1 MVEKMKLVTV
11 IGQLAAAEKT
21 LKSLITM
28 GDVNV
33 TDAAVGLD
41 VIREDYNEAWQVP
54 AEILADKTEKFTAQ
68 QNLDEVEAKLT
79 HLFKQTELAMA
90 VDEATLDFNYTRQ
103 NLIDD
108 VTHMHDDFLALDA
121 KISELNKKY
130 RQLDQFRHVDQI
142 DKVDFDLA
150 KLKELH
156 HFDVQLGYMSYQYER
171 RLELNYDNI
180 NALVMRAGSFQ
191 GDSLYFFITPKSL
204 RQQTDNL
211 LRSMHFRPI
220 EILWQYMDYPTEMAA
235 RLTADLAAIESEIAD
250 LKNDIAQYLEKHQAM
265 LIKAYSH
272 LNLEASYDDV
282 CGNLLHDDSHF
293 VCCFWLTHDAVTSI
307 EQAIYAKQ
315 NQLTCIVH
323 DDDAVAGVVV
333 PTKLKNKWLFQP
345 FEMLVKLYG
354 TPNYREV
361 DPTGFMAIS
370 YMFLF
375 GAMFGDLGQGF
386 VFWLAGS
393 FIKRRPKMASI
404 AGVLKRIGF
413 SSMVFGVI
421 YDSIFGIEHAISHFL
436 TETLGLR
443 FLSAIFLRPIENTNL
458 MLMLSIAIGI
468 VFLLLSFGYSIY
480 NKIKNGDVKEG
491 VFGRNGINGLVLFI
505 ALLAIGGMVYFNW
518 PTWAIRLG
526 VLVVGV
532 SVLLLII
539 REPLSNYMAK
549 KLPLYH
555 EGAGAYYTEAGF
567 ELLETFLGMLSN
579 GISFIRVGAFALNHV
594 GLFIAFQTIARMIG
608 NDVGN
613 IAMFILGN
621 LLVIGLEGLI
631 VFIQGLR
638 LVYYE
643 MFSKFYSGD
652 GQPFVGMRVDMHYD
666 DEAEE

>member
-11 IGQLAAAEKT
+11 VGELAAAEKT

-28 GDVNV
+28 GEVNV
-33 TDAAVGLD
+33 ADAAIGLE
-41 VIREDYNEAWQVP
+41 VIRENYNENWQIP
-54 AEILADKTEKFTAQ
+54 AEILGGDTEKF
-68 QNLDEVEAKLT
+68 VAKQDLSECEEKLLR
-79 HLFKQTELAMA
+79 LFKQTELPLS
-90 VDEATLDFNYTRQ
+90 VDNS
-103 NLIDD
+103 LIDLAYSRQDLIAD
-108 VTHMHDDFLALDA
+108 VTHMDNDFSALNA
-121 KISELNKKY
+121 KINELNEKY
-130 RQLDQFRHVDQI
+130 QQLAQFCHVDQL

-150 KLKELH
+150 KLQSLQ
-156 HFDVQLGYMSYQYER
+156 HFDIQLGQMSYQYER
-171 RLELNYDNI
+171 RLEMNYDNI
-180 NALVMRAGSFQ
+180 NALVLRAGSLA
-191 GDSLYFFITPKSL
+191 GEALYFFITPKIL

-211 LRSMHFRPI
+211 LRSMHFTPI
-220 EILWQYMDYPTEMAA
+220 EILWQYMDYPAKMAE
-235 RLTADLAAIESEIAD
+235 RLRADMADIERQITDLRAD
-250 LKNDIAQYLEKHQAM
+250 IEQYLLKHQAM
-265 LIKAYSH
+265 LVKAYSH

-282 CGNLLHDDSHF
+282 VINLLHNQTHF
-293 VCCFWLTHDAVTSI
+293 VCAFWLTTAVAATI
-307 EQAIYAKQ
+307 EQSLCKGDANLICA
-315 NQLTCIVH
+315 VH
-323 DDDAVAGVVV
+323 DDDAVSGVVV
-333 PTKLKNKWLFQP
+333 PTKLRNKWLFRP
-345 FEMLVKLYG
+345 FEMLVSLYG

-361 DPTGFMAIS
+361 DPTGFMALS

-386 VFWLAGS
+386 IFWLAGS

-413 SSMVFGVI
+413 ASMIFGVI

-436 TETLGLR
+436 TEIVGLH
-443 FLSAIFLRPIENTNL
+443 FLASIFLRPIENTNL
-458 MLMLSIAIGI
+458 MLMMAIAVGI
-468 VFLLLSFGYSIY
+468 VFLLISFGYSIY
-480 NKIKNGDVKEG
+480 NKLKNGDVKEG

-518 PTWAIRLG
+518 PNWGIRLG
-526 VLVVGV
+526 VVVVGI

-555 EGAGAYYTEAGF
+555 EGAAAYYTEAGF

-608 NDVGN
+608 NDIGN
-613 IAMFILGN
+613 VAMFILGN
-621 LLVIGLEGLI
+621 ALVIGLEGLI

-652 GQPFVGMRVDMHYD
+652 GQPFVGMAVDMHYD
-666 DEAEE
+666 NESEG

>member
-11 IGQLAAAEKT
+11 VGELAAAEKT

-28 GDVNV
+28 GEVNV
-33 TDAAVGLD
+33 ADAAVGLE
-41 VIREDYNEAWQVP
+41 VIRENYNETWQVP
-54 AEILADKTEKFTAQ
+54 ADILAGDTEKFI
-68 QNLDEVEAKLT
+68 AKQDLSDCEEKLLR
-79 HLFKQTELAMA
+79 LFKQTELPLS
-90 VDEATLDFNYTRQ
+90 VDNSVIDLNYSRQ
-103 NLIDD
+103 ALIDD
-108 VTHMHDDFLALDA
+108 VNHMDDDFSALNA
-121 KISELNKKY
+121 KINELNEKY
-130 RQLDQFRHVDQI
+130 QQLDQFRHVDQL

-150 KLKELH
+150 KLQDLQ
-156 HFDVQLGYMSYQYER
+156 HFDVQLGHMNYQYER

-180 NALVMRAGSFQ
+180 NALVLRAGSLA
-191 GDSLYFFITPKSL
+191 GDALYFFITPKIV

-220 EILWQYMDYPTEMAA
+220 EILWDYMDYPAKMAE
-235 RLTADLAAIESEIAD
+235 RLRADMAAIEQQIAD
-250 LKNDIAQYLEKHQAM
+250 LRADIEQYLAKHQAM

-272 LNLEASYDDV
+272 LNLEATYDDV
-282 CGNLLHDDSHF
+282 VVNLLYNQTHF
-293 VCCFWLTHDAVTSI
+293 VCAFWLTADAALTI
-307 EQAIYAKQ
+307 EQSLCKADADLICA
-315 NQLTCIVH
+315 VH
-323 DDDAVAGVVV
+323 DDDAVSGVVV
-333 PTKLKNKWLFQP
+333 PTKLKNKWLFRP
-345 FEMLVKLYG
+345 FEMLVSLYG

-361 DPTGFMAIS
+361 DPTGFMALS

-386 VFWLAGS
+386 IFWLAGS

-413 SSMVFGVI
+413 ASMIFGVI

-436 TETLGLR
+436 TETLGLH
-443 FLSAIFLRPIENTNL
+443 FLANIFLRPIENTNL
-458 MLMLSIAIGI
+458 MLMMAIAVGI
-468 VFLLLSFGYSIY
+468 VFLLISFGYSIY
-480 NKIKNGDVKEG
+480 NKLKNGDVKEG
-491 VFGRNGINGLVLFI
+491 VFGRNGINGLVLFV
-505 ALLAIGGMVYFNW
+505 ALLAIAAMVYLNW
-518 PTWAIRLG
+518 PSWGIRLG
-526 VLVVGV
+526 VVVVGI
-532 SVLLLII
+532 SVLLLIV

-555 EGAGAYYTEAGF
+555 EGAAAYYTEAGF

-613 IAMFILGN
+613 VAMFILGN
-621 LLVIGLEGLI
+621 ALVIGLEGLI

-652 GQPFVGMRVDMHYD
+652 GQPFVGMAVDMHYD
-666 DEAEE
+666 KESEV